1 MAIYVKFGS
10 INGDATHDTHKKWVD
25 VLSIQWGV
33 GRSVGGTVVGSTKN
47 REASHPSVSE
57 MTFHKPMD
65 GSSYKWFE
73 ESVVG
78 KAGNKCEID
87 LVSNDNEIYARYVL
101 ENAMVSGYSV
111 SSSGDRPTETISLN
125 FTKIEFKY
133 TPFDKDHKAGSP
145 VTAGYDLS
153 TAKKV

>member
-1 MAIYVKFGS
+1 MIYVKFGN
-10 INGDATHDTHKKWVD
+10 INGDATHETHKKWVD
-25 VLSIQWGV
+25 VSSVQWGV
-33 GRSVGGTVVGSTKN
+33 GRAIATPVGSAMN

-57 MTFHKPMD
+57 VTFHKSMD

-78 KAGNKCEID
+78 KAGTKCDID
-87 LVSNDNEIYARYVL
+87 FVSNENEVYAHYTL
-101 ENAMVSGYSV
+101 TNAMVSGYSV
-111 SSSGDRPTETISLN
+111 SSSGDRPVETISIN

-133 TPFDKDHKAGSP
+133 TPYDADHKAGTP
-145 VTAGYDLS
+145 VTAGYDIA